1 MPEPVL
7 CDVHEFFAAGKP
19 LLPTHLLSAED
30 TQVLL
35 QQIVCIH
42 NQNID
47 ENLVRTTEKT
57 KRLFGGVLHL
67 SRNSVQL
74 ARIDLIE
81 PEFKDRMTAFKNF
94 AEKQENQDQTLIF
107 EFFVTDPNRA
117 HHVGISISINTKDSN
132 TQQRTISVD
141 YTDSKYNLAL
151 LDSISKK
158 LQSIISQIKA
168 QKIFDEP
175 GYVFKE
181 LKKETSNEFY
191 KKHFSQQPDTDG
203 ATCGFRQ
210 AASFL
215 SRYLTQKDLKKF
227 NVISEKFC
235 EQKSSE
241 ATPFNSEIQLDIV
254 RELINEKYPDAA
266 EFIQEDIKL
275 DNQNR
280 IVCAQRTQNFIKAA
294 LPKEAQP
301 ETAATTATTENKTF
315 QALSADAKKAHFK
328 RILSESQEDEKSIL
342 KQCTFNEAETVIDEK
357 QCKIILDF
365 TENETVGPKKMT
377 VECKTNQTTQIE
389 TWTGDGELSLEHKY
403 AILAAKFFKEN
414 KENPAKITLLSIEK
428 RAQTQQVPATDL
440 SDLTEKE
447 RVMIRAFHKAG
458 FSEVTYAGTL
468 FPDHSK
474 LKKQNSSSP
483 AVVKCSNHY
492 SLFFCQITQ

>member
-117 HHVGISISINTKDSN
+117 HHVGISISINPKDSN

-235 EQKSSE
+235 
-241 ATPFNSEIQLDIV
+241 
-254 RELINEKYPDAA
+254 
-266 EFIQEDIKL
+266 
-275 DNQNR
+275 
-280 IVCAQRTQNFIKAA
+280 
-294 LPKEAQP
+294 
-301 ETAATTATTENKTF
+301 
-315 QALSADAKKAHFK
+315 
-328 RILSESQEDEKSIL
+328 
-342 KQCTFNEAETVIDEK
+342 
-357 QCKIILDF
+357 
-365 TENETVGPKKMT
+365 G
-377 VECKTNQTTQIE
+377 
-389 TWTGDGELSLEHKY
+389 
-403 AILAAKFFKEN
+403 
-414 KENPAKITLLSIEK
+414 
-428 RAQTQQVPATDL
+428 
-440 SDLTEKE
+440 
-447 RVMIRAFHKAG
+447 
-458 FSEVTYAGTL
+458 
-468 FPDHSK
+468 
-474 LKKQNSSSP
+474 
-483 AVVKCSNHY
+483 
-492 SLFFCQITQ
+492 